1 MSLRWRIGLHCGDD
15 FLPVPS
21 TAQCLV
27 AKRLSLLC
35 MVPARIKQAKEP
47 RRREKRKKVGTR
59 NLGHGLTPFS
69 SRKSTVGSLGW
80 GPARKAHFPAPKAG
94 DPRREL
100 NPTRNRL
107 VLDIE
112 GA

>member
-27 AKRLSLLC
+27 VKRLSLLC

-47 RRREKRKKVGTR
+47 RRRKKREEVGTR

-80 GPARKAHFPAPKAG
+80 GPAAQSPLSRPEGRGPETGAQPDSEP
-94 DPRREL
+94 PR
-100 NPTRNRL
+100 P
-107 VLDIE
+107 
-112 GA
+112 